1 MRPINIKPR
10 GAPSSLYL
18 TSWPMP
24 HKLPYAPQGAR
35 RQFVSGSR
43 GQHCTDF
50 SEISYEKND
59 VKYDLTEMRQL
70 YICEVARYPS
80 YGAARPL
87 WRSVC
92 LGGSF
97 SYNRAQNM
105 ITHPKT
111 IPAGGE

>member
-1 MRPINIKPR
+1 
-10 GAPSSLYL
+10 
-18 TSWPMP
+18 
-24 HKLPYAPQGAR
+24 
-35 RQFVSGSR
+35 
-43 GQHCTDF
+43 
-50 SEISYEKND
+50 
-59 VKYDLTEMRQL
+59 MRQL
-70 YICEVARYPS
+70 YICEVTRYPS

-105 ITHPKT
+105 TTHPKT